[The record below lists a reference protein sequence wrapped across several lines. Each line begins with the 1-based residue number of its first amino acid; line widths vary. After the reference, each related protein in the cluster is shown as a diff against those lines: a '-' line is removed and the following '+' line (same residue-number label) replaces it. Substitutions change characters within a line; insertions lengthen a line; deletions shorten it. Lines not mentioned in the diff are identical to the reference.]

1 MLILDNITIVIC
13 IILVISALCSSLFDT
28 FFKKM
33 FDKEE
38 TDSAENLKPVSVVI
52 ISDNNSVEL
61 DNNLKYFLS
70 QDYSAGYEII
80 VVVSRDEDGTAD
92 VLKTYNKYK
101 NLYTTFVPETSRYMS
116 RRKLAITLGV
126 KAAKNDLI
134 LLTDAVCKPVS
145 NHWIEGMSTKCRDGI
160 NLVIGYSNYSDDTD
174 QFKTF
179 YRLHKEYTYMYEAFK
194 SFAYS
199 TYGNNLLFKKADFMS
214 GRGFQGNLKY
224 VRGEYDFL
232 VNKYSKFGSAAIA
245 ISKDVMLVEDKP
257 SKKAWN
263 NKNTFYFETRKHLQR
278 SFRHRQI
285 FNMDVLGLYLCF
297 ILVIFSVIY
306 SVLSVRFVILPFS
319 FMALV
324 VPFISRIICAKRVLN
339 RFNANVSLWKVISFE
354 LALPFSN
361 FRFAIKYI
369 LSDKYEYI
377 SHKS

>member
-194 SFAYS
+194 GFAYS

>member
-28 FFKKM
+28 FLKKM

-70 QDYSAGYEII
+70 QDYFAGYEII

-160 NLVIGYSNYSDDTD
+160 NLVIGYSNYSDDTG

-194 SFAYS
+194 GFAYS

-306 SVLSVRFVILPFS
+306 SVLSARFVILPFS

-339 RFNANVSLWKVISFE
+339 RFNADVSLWKVIPFE

>member
-1 MLILDNITIVIC
+1 M
-13 IILVISALCSSLFDT
+13 
-28 FFKKM
+28 
-33 FDKEE
+33 
-38 TDSAENLKPVSVVI
+38 
-52 ISDNNSVEL
+52 
-61 DNNLKYFLS
+61 
-70 QDYSAGYEII
+70 
-80 VVVSRDEDGTAD
+80 
-92 VLKTYNKYK
+92 
-101 NLYTTFVPETSRYMS
+101 
-116 RRKLAITLGV
+116 
-126 KAAKNDLI
+126 I

-160 NLVIGYSNYSDDTD
+160 NLVIGYSNYSDDTG

-194 SFAYS
+194 GFAYS

-263 NKNTFYFETRKHLQR
+263 NKNTFYLETRKHLQR

-297 ILVIFSVIY
+297 ILVIF
-306 SVLSVRFVILPFS
+306 L
-319 FMALV
+319 
-324 VPFISRIICAKRVLN
+324 
-339 RFNANVSLWKVISFE
+339 
-354 LALPFSN
+354 
-361 FRFAIKYI
+361 
-369 LSDKYEYI
+369 
-377 SHKS
+377 

>member
-194 SFAYS
+194 GFAYS

-224 VRGEYDFL
+224 VGGEYDFL

>member
-1 MLILDNITIVIC
+1 M
-13 IILVISALCSSLFDT
+13 
-28 FFKKM
+28 
-33 FDKEE
+33 
-38 TDSAENLKPVSVVI
+38 
-52 ISDNNSVEL
+52 

-160 NLVIGYSNYSDDTD
+160 NLVIGYSNYSDDTG

-194 SFAYS
+194 GFAYS

-324 VPFISRIICAKRVLN
+324 VPFISRIICAKRVFN
-339 RFNANVSLWKVISFE
+339 RFNANVSLWKVIPFE